1 MSKKSMKIS
10 FYTDTYLP
18 AVDGV
23 VSSIREFKRE
33 LESRGH
39 TVFLI
44 TSGNSETRRIASKG
58 KNIIVTPSIRFRKYP
73 QYNLSVLP
81 FIDIAKVRV
90 RSSDIVHVHTPFVM
104 GIYGIISGRI
114 RNVPV
119 VWTFH
124 TMFTNK
130 DAINQYVPGNE
141 KLRKLIKK
149 HSWSYIKFIANR
161 CDAVIAP
168 SDAVKHMLN
177 KRGIKNTVVVPNG
190 VNTNRFRREKGGAS
204 PLRKR
209 LLGADKAIVLYVG
222 RLSKEKNLETLL
234 KAAKLLENRPIRFV
248 IVGDGPYAETIK
260 NKASRL
266 GLGGKVTFV
275 GKITKDLPK
284 YYNAADLLCL
294 PSTFETQGIVCIE
307 AMSCGKPVV
316 GADYLAL
323 KEVIRNGKNGEK
335 FRPKDAKDCAR
346 KIEKVIN
353 NIRLYKECESTAE
366 RYSISVVT
374 DQLLSLYGDLIRS
387 KSEKQTGKRG

>member
-1 MSKKSMKIS
+1 MPIKRMKIS

-23 VSSIREFKRE
+23 VSSIRESKRE

-44 TSGNSETRRIASKG
+44 TSGNSETRKMAARE
-58 KNIIVTPSIRFRKYP
+58 KNIIVTPSIRFKKYP

-81 FIDIAKVRV
+81 FIDIAKVK
-90 RSSDIVHVHTPFVM
+90 SINSDIVHVHTPFVM
-104 GIYGIISGRI
+104 GTYGIISGRI
-114 RNVPV
+114 KNVPV

-124 TMFTNK
+124 TMFMDKET
-130 DAINQYVPGNE
+130 INQYAPGSA
-141 KLRKLIKK
+141 KLKKFVKK

-161 CDAVIAP
+161 CDTVIAP
-168 SDAVKHMLN
+168 SNAIKQMLN
-177 KRGIKNTVVVPNG
+177 KKGIKNTVIVPSG
-190 VNTNRFRREKGGAS
+190 VDTNRFRRGCKGSAA
-204 PLRKR
+204 LRKR
-209 LLGADKAIVLYVG
+209 LLGREKAIVLYVG

-234 KAAKLLENRPIRFV
+234 KAAKLLEAKPIRFV
-248 IVGDGPYAETIK
+248 VVGDGPYAETIR
-260 NKASRL
+260 NKASRM
-266 GLGGKVTFV
+266 GLVNVVFIGKVI
-275 GKITKDLPK
+275 KELPS

-307 AMSCGKPVV
+307 AMACGKPVV

-323 KEVIRNGKNGEK
+323 KEIIKNGKNGER
-335 FRPKDAKDCAR
+335 FRPKNAKDCAR

-353 NIRLYKECESTAE
+353 NIRLYKECESTAK

-374 DQLLSLYGDLIRS
+374 DQLLSLYGDLIKS
-387 KSEKQTGKRG
+387 KSEKPTWKRG